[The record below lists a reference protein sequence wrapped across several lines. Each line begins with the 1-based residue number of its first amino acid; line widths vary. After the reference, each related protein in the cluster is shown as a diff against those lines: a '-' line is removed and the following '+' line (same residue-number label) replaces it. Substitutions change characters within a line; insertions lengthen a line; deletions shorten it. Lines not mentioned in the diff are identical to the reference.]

1 MEEKNR
7 VYIDALYKQLTTIL
21 RYKNYSPSTIQLYQ
35 ERVKRIKKYML
46 LNDIDYYSP
55 TVADD
60 FYREE
65 VEPRGYISTTKRG
78 FRTVIRRLN
87 DIYEGSGFVYSVPR
101 KTLTIP
107 KSFQPV
113 VSDYLNYCRKI
124 GNRPITVKCKE
135 RMLHFFFTY
144 LNENR
149 CRKIDDI
156 NGSNIVQF
164 SINTSNKELYPELRD
179 FLRYLLAQGYIQKD
193 FSTLVP
199 KFYRGRCIPTI
210 YKPSEIAAIEKA
222 VDRTSS
228 PGKRDY
234 AIILL
239 ASRLGMRAGDI
250 ASLKFNS
257 LDFEKERIRFI
268 QNKTG
273 NPSDLYMIP
282 EIQAAL
288 KDYIISER
296 PASSSEFVFLKSF
309 APYTEISYSV
319 VSFTVKKYIL
329 RSGID
334 ISRKKHGPHS
344 LRSSLVTSMIN
355 DGISYESVRRV
366 LGHNSPNAIKHY
378 AKLDLS
384 ILRNCAL
391 ECSAPSGNLFRF
403 LEGGGI

>member
-1 MEEKNR
+1 
-7 VYIDALYKQLTTIL
+7 
-21 RYKNYSPSTIQLYQ
+21 
-35 ERVKRIKKYML
+35 
-46 LNDIDYYSP
+46 
-55 TVADD
+55 
-60 FYREE
+60 
-65 VEPRGYISTTKRG
+65 
-78 FRTVIRRLN
+78 
-87 DIYEGSGFVYSVPR
+87 
-101 KTLTIP
+101 
-107 KSFQPV
+107 
-113 VSDYLNYCRKI
+113 
-124 GNRPITVKCKE
+124 
-135 RMLHFFFTY
+135 
-144 LNENR
+144 
-149 CRKIDDI
+149 
-156 NGSNIVQF
+156 
-164 SINTSNKELYPELRD
+164 
-179 FLRYLLAQGYIQKD
+179 
-193 FSTLVP
+193 
-199 KFYRGRCIPTI
+199 
-210 YKPSEIAAIEKA
+210 
-222 VDRTSS
+222 
-228 PGKRDY
+228 
-234 AIILL
+234 
-239 ASRLGMRAGDI
+239 MRAGDI

-344 LRSSLVTSMIN
+344 LRSSLATSMIN